1 MKTAVPYSIYLQH
14 PVISTDTRNIPQ
26 GSIFFALKGANF
38 NGNSFAKEALEKGAA
53 YVVIDESAYQIDGRT
68 ILVEDVLGALQ
79 QLATYHR
86 QQLTI
91 PVIGITG
98 TNGKTTTKEL
108 LHAVLSQHFNTFAT
122 QGNLNNHI
130 GVPLSLLSI
139 RAEHQ
144 MAIIEMGA
152 NHQGE
157 IADLCKMSQPDY
169 GLITNVGKAH
179 LEGFGG
185 FEGVKIAKGELY
197 TCLKERKGLIFYDSD
212 NEHLKGMLPKDAKT
226 LGYSVRQEVSML
238 SAFPT
243 VDVAITIEGQVI
255 ECKTHLSGTYN
266 LPNLLVAA
274 RVGHYF
280 GVSHQEIKAGLEG
293 YVPANNRSQ
302 LVETGKNSLIMDA
315 YNANPSSMQAALAH
329 FEHLKAGKKGAILGD
344 MFELGDDSAAEHKT
358 LLNQAAQL
366 QLDVCLVAGKW
377 FHQENTYPQ
386 IHSFETTEE
395 LIAYLKSNPLEGFTL
410 LIKGS
415 RGMKLEQAKELL

>member
-1 MKTAVPYSIYLQH
+1 MQMSALYSIYLQH

-38 NGNSFAKEALEKGAA
+38 NGNSFTKEALEKGAA
-53 YVVIDESAYQIDGRT
+53 YVVIDEAAYLIDERT
-68 ILVEDVLGALQ
+68 ILVADVLGALQ
-79 QLATYHR
+79 ALATYHR
-86 QQLTI
+86 SQLTI

-139 RAEHQ
+139 RPEHQ

-212 NEHLKGMLPKDAKT
+212 NEHLKGMLPPDAT
-226 LGYSVRQEVSML
+226 TMGYSVEQEVRML

-243 VDVAITIEGQVI
+243 VDLLIEIEGHSI
-255 ECKTHLSGTYN
+255 SCKTHLSGTYN

-280 GVSHQEIKAGLEG
+280 GVTNQEIKAGLEG

-344 MFELGDDSAAEHKT
+344 MFELGEDSAVEHQI
-358 LLNQAAQL
+358 LLNQAVKL
-366 QLDVCLVAGKW
+366 QMDVCLVAGKW
-377 FHQENTYPQ
+377 FHQANKYSQ
-386 IHSFETTEE
+386 IQSFETTEE
-395 LIAYLKSNPLEGFTL
+395 LINHLKSNRLQGYTL

-415 RGMKLEQAKELL
+415 RGMKLEQAKEWL